1 MDRTINK
8 DNKMTKITL
17 KEILEFHKGGKL
29 SILSKAPLRTREEL
43 SIAYTPG
50 VAEVCRAIEKDV
62 SKSYDYTI
70 KKNSVAVVTDGSAVL
85 GLGDIGPEAAM
96 PVMEGKAILF
106 KEFGGVDAYPVCLA
120 TKSVKRIIETVC
132 AIAPGFGGINLED
145 ISSPRCF
152 VIERTLKRRLNIPV
166 FHDDQHG
173 TAIVVLAAI
182 INSLKLADKRVD
194 SVRVVI
200 NGAGAAGI
208 AVTKILRNFG
218 IKTIILCD
226 RNGIIYKGR
235 KTGMNS
241 AKFEILKYIVNSK
254 NGKLSDALSDA
265 DIFIGLSGPG
275 LVTPEMIKKM
285 KPDPIIFAMA
295 NPVPEIMP
303 EEAKKAGAFIVG
315 TGRSD
320 YPNQINNLL
329 AFPGIFRGALDARA
343 RQITEKMKLEAAKA
357 IAGVIPENKLNPDYV
372 IPSPFNKDVAK
383 AVSEAVKKV
392 ALTKK

>member
-1 MDRTINK
+1 MRIKTPLK
-8 DNKMTKITL
+8 TK
-17 KEILEFHKGGKL
+17 ED
-29 SILSKAPLRTREEL
+29 L

-50 VAEVCRAIEKDV
+50 VAEVCKEIEKDI
-62 SKSYDYTI
+62 SLAYCYTI

-106 KEFGGVDAYPVCLA
+106 KEFGGVDAYPICLA
-120 TKSVKRIIETVC
+120 TKNVKKIIDTVC

-152 VIERTLKRRLNIPV
+152 IIEKILKKKLKIPV

-182 INSLKLADKRVD
+182 INSLKLANKKPA
-194 SVRVVI
+194 SVKVVI

-208 AVTKILRNFG
+208 AVTKILRRYG
-218 IKTIILCD
+218 IKRILLCD
-226 RNGIIYKGR
+226 RNGIICRKR
-235 KTGMNS
+235 KTGMNL
-241 AKFEILKYIVNSK
+241 AKIEILKYLAKSDC
-254 NGKLSDALSDA
+254 GTLADALSDA
-265 DIFIGLSGPG
+265 DIFIGLSGPN

-285 KPDPIIFAMA
+285 KPNPIIFAMA

-303 EEAKKAGAFIVG
+303 EQAKKAGAFIVG

-329 AFPGIFRGALDARA
+329 AFPGIFRGALDAKA
-343 RQITEKMKLEAAKA
+343 RQITEKMKIEAAKA
-357 IAGVIPENKLNPDYV
+357 IASVITEKDLNPDYV

-383 AVSEAVKKV
+383 AVAQAVKKV
-392 ALTKK
+392 ASSK

>member
-1 MDRTINK
+1 MADF
-8 DNKMTKITL
+8 TL
-17 KEILEFHKGGKL
+17 KEILKLHNDGKL
-29 SILSKAPLRTREEL
+29 GISMKVPLKTKKDL

-50 VAEVCRAIEKDV
+50 VAEVCKIIEKNPELA
-62 SKSYDYTI
+62 YQYTI

-85 GLGDIGPEAAM
+85 GLGNIGGLAAL

-106 KEFGGVDAYPVCLA
+106 KEFGGVDAYPVCLNTQN
-120 TKSVKRIIETVC
+120 TKKIIQIVC

-152 VIERTLKRRLNIPV
+152 IIERELKKKLNIPV

-182 INSLKLADKRVD
+182 INSLKLAGKKPG

-208 AVTKILRNFG
+208 AVTKILYGYGIRN
-218 IKTIILCD
+218 IVMCD
-226 RNGIIYKGR
+226 RHGIVCRER

-241 AKFEILKYIVNSK
+241 AKKEILRYLMKSRP
-254 NGKLSDALSDA
+254 GTLTDALEDA
-265 DIFIGLSGPG
+265 DIFIGLSGPN
-275 LVTPEMIKKM
+275 LVSPEMVKKM
-285 KPDPIIFAMA
+285 KANPIIFAMA

-303 EEAKKAGAFIVG
+303 EKAKKAGAFIVG

-343 RQITEKMKLEAAKA
+343 KQITELMKKEAARA
-357 IAGVIPENKLNPDYV
+357 IAKVIPENKLNPDYV
-372 IPSPFNKDVAK
+372 IPSPFNKEVAY
-383 AVSEAVKKV
+383 AVGEAVKKV
-392 ALTKK
+392 ARSR

>member
-1 MDRTINK
+1 MI
-8 DNKMTKITL
+8 KITREKIL
-17 KEILEFHKGGKL
+17 KAHTNGKL
-29 SILSKAPLRTREEL
+29 EISIKTPLKTKEDL

-50 VAEVCRAIEKDV
+50 VAEVCKMIEKNI
-62 SKSYDYTI
+62 SLAYNYTI
-70 KKNSVAVVTDGSAVL
+70 KSNSVAVVTDGTAVL

-106 KEFGGVDAYPVCLA
+106 KEFGGVDAYPICLA
-120 TKSVKRIIETVC
+120 TKNVKKIVETVC

-152 VIERTLKRRLNIPV
+152 IIEKILKRKLKIPV

-182 INSLKLADKRVD
+182 INSLKLANKKVS
-194 SVRVVI
+194 SVKVVI

-208 AVTKILRNFG
+208 AVTKILRRYG
-218 IKTIILCD
+218 VKTVFLCD
-226 RNGIIYKGR
+226 RNGIICKGR

-241 AKFEILKYIVNSK
+241 AKIEILKYLAKSNQGS
-254 NGKLSDALSDA
+254 LSDALCDA
-265 DIFIGLSGPG
+265 DIFIGLSGPN
-275 LVTPEMIKKM
+275 LVSGEMIKKM
-285 KPDPIIFAMA
+285 KPNPIIFAMA

-303 EEAKKAGAFIVG
+303 EQAKKAGAFIVG

-343 RQITEKMKLEAAKA
+343 CQITEQMKIEAAKA
-357 IAGVIPENKLNPDYV
+357 IAGIIPEKQLNPDYV
-372 IPSPFNKDVAK
+372 IPSPFNKDVPK
-383 AVSEAVKKV
+383 AVAEAVKKV
-392 ALTKK
+392 ASLK

>member
-1 MDRTINK
+1 
-8 DNKMTKITL
+8 MTKISTEKIF
-17 KEILEFHKGGKL
+17 KEHKMGKL
-29 SILSKAPLRTREEL
+29 EISIRTPLRTKEDL

-50 VAEVCRAIEKDV
+50 VAEVCKAIEKDI
-62 SKSYDYTI
+62 SLSYQYTI
-70 KKNSVAVVTDGSAVL
+70 KANSVAVVTDGSAVL

-120 TKSVKRIIETVC
+120 TKNVKKIIDTVC

-152 VIERTLKRRLNIPV
+152 IIEKILKKKLKIPV

-182 INSLKLADKRVD
+182 INSLKLANKKAS
-194 SVRVVI
+194 SVKVVI

-208 AVTKILRNFG
+208 AVTKILCRYG
-218 IKTIILCD
+218 IKTILLCD
-226 RNGIIYKGR
+226 RNGIICR
-235 KTGMNS
+235 KRKAGMNS
-241 AKFEILKYIVNSK
+241 AKIEILKYLAKSDC
-254 NGKLSDALSDA
+254 GTLADALSDA
-265 DIFIGLSGPG
+265 DIFIGLSGPN
-275 LVTPEMIKKM
+275 LVKPEMIKKM

-303 EEAKKAGAFIVG
+303 EQAKKAGAFIVG

-343 RQITEKMKLEAAKA
+343 RQITEKMKIEAAKA
-357 IAGVIPENKLNPDYV
+357 IAGIIPENKLNPDYV
-372 IPSPFNKDVAK
+372 IPSPFNRDVAR
-383 AVSEAVKKV
+383 AVAQAVKKV
-392 ALTKK
+392 AGSK

>member
-1 MDRTINK
+1 MIKIDRE
-8 DNKMTKITL
+8 KIL
-17 KEILEFHKGGKL
+17 QAHIKGKL
-29 SILSKAPLRTREEL
+29 GISIRTPLKTKEDL

-50 VAEVCRAIEKDV
+50 VADVCRIIEKDI
-62 SKSYDYTI
+62 SLAYKYTI
-70 KKNSVAVVTDGSAVL
+70 KANSVAVVSDGSAVL

-106 KEFGGVDAYPVCLA
+106 KEFGGVDAYPICLS
-120 TKSVKRIIETVC
+120 TKNVRKIIEIVC

-152 VIERTLKRRLNIPV
+152 IIEKTLKKKLKIPV

-173 TAIVVLAAI
+173 TAVVVLATI
-182 INSLKLADKRVD
+182 INSLKLVEKKPE

-208 AVTKILRNFG
+208 AVTKILRRYG
-218 IKTIILCD
+218 IKTILMCD
-226 RNGIIYKGR
+226 RNGILCKSR
-235 KTGMNS
+235 KNGMNS
-241 AKFEILKYIVNSK
+241 AKREILRYLVNSK
-254 NGKLSDALSDA
+254 SGNLADAFCDA

-275 LVTPEMIKKM
+275 LVTEQMVKSM

-303 EEAKKAGAFIVG
+303 EKAKKAGAFIVG

-329 AFPGIFRGALDARA
+329 AFPGIFRGALDAKA
-343 RQITEKMKLEAAKA
+343 RQITEEMKIEAAKA
-357 IAGVIPENKLNPDYV
+357 IAGIIPEKKLNPEYV
-372 IPSPFNKDVAK
+372 IPSPFNRDVAK
-383 AVSEAVKKV
+383 AVAEAVKKV
-392 ALTKK
+392 ALSE

>member
-1 MDRTINK
+1 MI
-8 DNKMTKITL
+8 KIT
-17 KEILEFHKGGKL
+17 KEKIFKAHINGKL
-29 SILSKAPLRTREEL
+29 EISIKTPLKTKEDL

-50 VAEVCRAIEKDV
+50 VAEVCRTIEKDISLV
-62 SKSYDYTI
+62 YRYTI
-70 KKNSVAVVTDGSAVL
+70 KRNSVAIVTDGSAVL

-106 KEFGGVDAYPVCLA
+106 KEFGGVDAYPICLA
-120 TKSVKRIIETVC
+120 TKNVKKIIETVC

-152 VIERTLKRRLNIPV
+152 IIEKILKRKLKIPV

-182 INSLKLADKRVD
+182 INSLKLANKKAS

-208 AVTKILRNFG
+208 AVTKILHHYG
-218 IKTIILCD
+218 IKKILLCD
-226 RNGIIYKGR
+226 RSGIICRQR

-241 AKFEILKYIVNSK
+241 AKTEILKYLVKSNC
-254 NGKLSDALSDA
+254 GTLSDALSDA
-265 DIFIGLSGPG
+265 DIFIGLSGPD
-275 LVTPEMIKKM
+275 LVTPEMVKKM
-285 KPDPIIFAMA
+285 KPNPIIFAMA

-303 EEAKKAGAFIVG
+303 EKAKKAGAFIVG

-329 AFPGIFRGALDARA
+329 AFPGIFRGALDAKA
-343 RQITEKMKLEAAKA
+343 SQITEKMKIEAAKA
-357 IAGVIPENKLNPDYV
+357 IAGIITEKKLSSDYV

-383 AVSEAVKKV
+383 AVAEAVKKV
-392 ALTKK
+392 TMSKK

>member
-1 MDRTINK
+1 MADISLK
-8 DNKMTKITL
+8 KIL
-17 KEILEFHKGGKL
+17 QLHNGGKL
-29 SILSKAPLRTREEL
+29 AISMKVPLKTKEDL

-50 VAEVCRAIEKDV
+50 VAEVCKVIEKNPLFA
-62 SKSYDYTI
+62 YQYTI

-85 GLGDIGPEAAM
+85 GLGNIGGLAAL

-106 KEFGGVDAYPVCLA
+106 KEFGGVDAYPICLDTQN
-120 TKSVKRIIETVC
+120 TKKIIQIVC

-152 VIERTLKRRLNIPV
+152 IIERTLKKKLNIPI

-173 TAIVVLAAI
+173 TAIVVLAGI
-182 INSLKLADKRVD
+182 INSLKLTGKKPG
-194 SVRVVI
+194 SVKVVI

-208 AVTKILRNFG
+208 AVTKILYRYG
-218 IKTIILCD
+218 IKNIILCD
-226 RNGIIYKGR
+226 RNGIICKGR
-235 KTGMNS
+235 KTGMNF
-241 AKFEILKYIVNSK
+241 AKKEILQYLMKSK
-254 NGKLSDALSDA
+254 PGALADALEDA
-265 DIFIGLSGPG
+265 DIFIGLSGPD
-275 LVTPEMIKKM
+275 LVTPEMVKKM
-285 KPDPIIFAMA
+285 KSNPIIFAMA

-303 EEAKKAGAFIVG
+303 EKAKKAGALIVG

-343 RQITEKMKLEAAKA
+343 KQITERMKTEAARA

-372 IPSPFNKDVAK
+372 IPSPFNKQVAL
-383 AVSEAVKKV
+383 AVAEAVKRV
-392 ALTKK
+392 AKKSG